1 MSKQSHYVIENIIIK
16 FLKLEWFNL
25 GQKWNFYE
33 FYKFLELFLY

>member
-1 MSKQSHYVIENIIIK
+1 MVENIIKKIY
-16 FLKLEWFNL
+16 KLEWLNL

>member
-1 MSKQSHYVIENIIIK
+1 
-16 FLKLEWFNL
+16 LEWFNL